1 MKKLIAVLLAVGMLL
16 LCAACSGKE
25 STPTAQETNLQAQNN
40 ENLLSNAENN
50 GFVKDAITIAFPSAT
65 SLTPWGTTHATPC
78 NYEVYEAL
86 FEVTGNGEVF
96 AVLTDE
102 SRGAFGGYEHEDGSG
117 VYTVY
122 IYDYIYD
129 HKGNHVTADDVVFS
143 YTHQYEKETTSG
155 WGDFI
160 SAETIDDTTIKFT
173 FKEDQSGIGEF
184 ENFFCRCFIVDKDTY
199 TASLSG
205 LLSEMIGTGPYKMA
219 SYTSG
224 SKLTLEAYDNYW
236 QTNAA
241 CRHQA
246 QMANV
251 KTITY
256 LFVDEASTKILDL
269 KAGTV
274 DLADDIT
281 SINARDFADGAQYGD
296 KFNVY
301 TYMTKEI
308 ASLWLNCSPESLCG
322 DVNMRKAIYYAIDLD
337 GLIMV
342 MGGTDMRGYSWASS
356 YYSDY
361 NADWEK
367 MENYNTYAGSQEE
380 RQKLVAEYLSAAGYK
395 GEEIVFVYQ
404 ADQSDVASIIINMCA
419 AYGIKVPARG
429 TDHAG
434 ATSIEADPTQWDME
448 MGKWAGDYNAQAW
461 LHAYDWACTAE
472 GTHTVNYVYDQAW
485 QDLLSL
491 CQTQNG
497 HTPEN
502 MTKWLETMY
511 ENAYGMNLYCQTK
524 CIVYPTDM
532 TYLYRNDKLHIIPGA
547 CIYAG

>member
-1 MKKLIAVLLAVGMLL
+1 MKKLIALL
-16 LCAACSGKE
+16 LTGLMLISLAACGNNAGS
-25 STPTAQETNLQAQNN
+25 PTAQGTNLQEQNN
-40 ENLLSNAENN
+40 ETLLTNAENN
-50 GFVKDAITIAFPSAT
+50 GKVKDSITIAFPSAT
-65 SLTPWGTTHATPC
+65 SLTPWGTTNATPG
-78 NYEVYEAL
+78 NYEVYESL

-96 AVLTDE
+96 AVLADE
-102 SRGAFGGYEHEDGSG
+102 TRGTFGGYDHEAGTG

-122 IYDYIYD
+122 IYDSIYD

-143 YTHQYEKETTSG
+143 FTHQFEKETTSG

-160 SAETIDDTTIKFT
+160 SAEKVDDTTVKFT
-173 FKEDQSGIGEF
+173 FTEDQSGIGEF
-184 ENFFCRCFIVDKDTY
+184 ENFFCRCFIVDEDTY
-199 TASLSG
+199 KGSLSG

-224 SKLTLEAYDNYW
+224 SKLILEAYDNYW
-236 QTNAA
+236 QKDETH
-241 CRHQA
+241 RHQA

-256 LFVDEASTKILDL
+256 LFVDEAATKILDL

-281 SINARDFADGAQYGD
+281 TINAADFIDGAQYGD
-296 KFNVY
+296 KYNVY

-308 ASLWLNCSPESLCG
+308 CSLWLNCSPESRCG
-322 DVNMRKAIYYAIDLD
+322 DVNMRKAIYYAIDLE

-367 MENYNTYAGSQEE
+367 MDNYNTYAGTQEE
-380 RQKLVAEYLSAAGYK
+380 RQKLVADYLAKAGYK
-395 GEEIVFVYQ
+395 GEDIVFVYQ
-404 ADQSDVASIIINMCA
+404 ADQSDVASIVINMCA
-419 AYGIKVPARG
+419 AYGIKVSARG

-472 GTHTVNYVYDQAW
+472 GTHTVNYVYDKEW
-485 QDLLSL
+485 QDLLQL
-491 CQTQNG
+491 CQTQEG

-502 MTKWLETMY
+502 MT
-511 ENAYGMNLYCQTK
+511 
-524 CIVYPTDM
+524 
-532 TYLYRNDKLHIIPGA
+532 
-547 CIYAG
+547 